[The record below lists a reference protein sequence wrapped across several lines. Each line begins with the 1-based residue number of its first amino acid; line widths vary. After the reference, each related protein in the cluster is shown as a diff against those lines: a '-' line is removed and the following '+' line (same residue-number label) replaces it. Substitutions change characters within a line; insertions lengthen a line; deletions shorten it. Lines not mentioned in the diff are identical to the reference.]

1 MGILTK
7 PHAMLDSRLITIL
20 SFLGLDIQIYFQK
33 LFLTTVRPFECR
45 NARRH
50 LSDAAIRG

>member
-7 PHAMLDSRLITIL
+7 PHAMLDSR
-20 SFLGLDIQIYFQK
+20 LGLDIQIYFQK
-33 LFLTTVRPFECR
+33 LFLTTVRPFECP
-45 NARRH
+45 NTRRH